1 MVADTAPVAQGRGQ
15 RYNELAMPDNPIHFG
30 TSGWRGVIAENFTF
44 PNVRLAAAAIA
55 HYLLSHSPRPRV
67 VVGYDTRFLSEK
79 FAEAAAETLRSH
91 GVETRV
97 ASRPDPTPALA
108 YEIIHRRLEGGIN
121 ITASHN
127 PAEYNGLKFS
137 TADGAPAMPEVTR
150 EVEGLVSKVLSG
162 GLPLTGSKSAA
173 ELRQPADPRPAY
185 LADIRRK
192 VDLRAIGDARLKI
205 AYDPL
210 FGTGR
215 GYLDD
220 LLREVGATV
229 TTLHDYRDVLFSG
242 VGPEP
247 SEKNL
252 GELSRFV
259 RDNGCAVGLSTDGDA
274 DRFGIVDA
282 DGTWI
287 HPNYILA
294 LLADYLIEARKMPGG
309 IGRSVAT
316 THLIDAVANYHH
328 VPVYQTPVGFKYI
341 GELIKEDKIVL
352 GGEESAG
359 LSIRGHLP
367 EKDGILACLLVAEAT
382 AKRGLSAKQQL
393 EALFKKVGPCYMVR
407 MNLTLE
413 VDVQKRLLGKLA
425 RDWEKFDGQRVA
437 KIDRTD
443 GLKII
448 REDGSWVLMRLSGTE
463 PVVRVYCEAPS
474 QTELERLIESAKAFV
489 FNA

>member
-1 MVADTAPVAQGRGQ
+1 
-15 RYNELAMPDNPIHFG
+15 MPDNPIHFG

-44 PNVRLAAAAIA
+44 SNVRLAAAGIA
-55 HYLLSHSPRPRV
+55 HYLLSKTPRPRIII
-67 VVGYDTRFLSEK
+67 GYDTRFLSEK
-79 FAEAAAETLRSH
+79 FAETAAETLRSH
-91 GVETRV
+91 GIETHV
-97 ASRPDPTPALA
+97 CSRPDPTPALA
-108 YEIIHRRLEGGIN
+108 HEVIHSRLDGGIN

-137 TADGAPAMPEVTR
+137 SADGAPALPEVTR
-150 EVEGLVSKVLSG
+150 EIEGRVGRVLSG
-162 GLPLTGSKSAA
+162 GLPLAGPKSSA
-173 ELRQPADPRPAY
+173 ELRKPADPRPAY
-185 LADIRRK
+185 LDEICRK
-192 VDLRAIGDARLKI
+192 VDFRAIGEARLKI

-215 GYLDD
+215 GYLDA
-220 LLREVGATV
+220 LLREAGAAV
-229 TTLHDYRDVLFSG
+229 TALHDYRDVLFSG

-252 GELSRFV
+252 GELAQLV
-259 RDNGCAVGLSTDGDA
+259 TDNRCAVGLSTDGDA

-294 LLADYLIEARKMPGG
+294 LLADYLIEVRKIPGG

-367 EKDGILACLLVAEAT
+367 EKDGILACLLVAEAV
-382 AKRGLSAKQQL
+382 AKRGLSVKQQL
-393 EALFKKVGPCYMVR
+393 DSLFNKVGPCSTVR
-407 MNLTLE
+407 INLSLPPE
-413 VDVQKRLLGKLA
+413 AQQRLVGKLA
-425 RDWEKFDGQRVA
+425 RDWEKFDGQKVV
-437 KIDRTD
+437 KTDRTD
-443 GLKII
+443 GLKMI

-474 QTELERLIESAKAFV
+474 KAELERLVNSAKAFV
-489 FNA
+489 FEA